1 MIGCAFTGLTMNERA
16 ISNCGATIGYKNSYF
31 WMKNRTA
38 LLTLYNTPMSNESVI
53 RILLADDHKM
63 LRDGLR
69 ALLEGEGDMRVIGE
83 VGTVQDAIQMTAA
96 LLPDVVVMDLGMPG
110 GSGLDAIRKI
120 REMGLAVRIIV
131 LSMHSG
137 REMVMEAIQAGGD
150 GYVPKSTAH
159 TDLIQ
164 AIRTVHAGKRFLHP
178 DAATA
183 LVDELFD
190 KQKESKLTEL
200 LSERELDVIKLT
212 AMGFTSR
219 EIGEKL
225 SLSPKTVDTYR
236 ERAMAKLQIE
246 SRADIIR
253 FALRAG
259 LLDSLQSTKPGP

>member
-1 MIGCAFTGLTMNERA
+1 MTEPI
-16 ISNCGATIGYKNSYF
+16 
-31 WMKNRTA
+31 
-38 LLTLYNTPMSNESVI
+38 I

-69 ALLEGEGDMRVIGE
+69 ALLEGEGDMRVIAE
-83 VGTVQDAIQMTAA
+83 AGTVQDAIQMTTEF
-96 LLPDVVVMDLGMPG
+96 LPDVVVMDLGMPG
-110 GSGLDAIRKI
+110 GSGLDAIRNI
-120 REMGLAVRIIV
+120 REKALAVHIVV

-137 REMVMEAIQAGGD
+137 REMVMEAIQAGCD

-159 TDLIQ
+159 TDLVQ

-190 KQKESKLTEL
+190 KREETKLTGL

-225 SLSPKTVDTYR
+225 ALSPKTVDTYR

-246 SRADIIR
+246 SRSDIIR

-259 LLDSLQSTKPGP
+259 LLDSLQSTKHSP